1 MNGSESIA
9 EGIVNSGKVKDFQ
22 EFLKENNIDYELYGC
37 EVDGRKAIYCHFD
50 NKDADFS
57 RLLQQEPDP
66 LHYSIT
72 GISVWKKHHLFS
84 LMSLMHF
91 TIMNYQSQFRR
102 DLEELVMCR
111 YLQLHTTQTL

>member
-1 MNGSESIA
+1 MYMA
-9 EGIVNSGKVKDFQ
+9 IVISTIKM
-22 EFLKENNIDYELYGC
+22 LTS
-37 EVDGRKAIYCHFD
+37 
-50 NKDADFS
+50 S

-102 DLEELVMCR
+102 DLKELAMCR
-111 YLQLHTTQTL
+111 YLQLHTTQTLRAMIYSDQIAFSFLRIIA